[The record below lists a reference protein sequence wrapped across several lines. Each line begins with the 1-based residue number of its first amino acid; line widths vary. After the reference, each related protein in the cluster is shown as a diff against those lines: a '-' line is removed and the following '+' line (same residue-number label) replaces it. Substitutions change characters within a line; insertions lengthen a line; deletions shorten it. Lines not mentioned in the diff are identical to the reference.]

1 MNLEIRGVTYHLE
14 VEGNPATEP
23 TAILLH
29 GFSGSCAVP
38 EHCAASRPESSRRSR
53 RTATA

>member
-29 GFSGSCAVP
+29 GFSGSCAS
-38 EHCAASRPESSRRSR
+38 ARDLRSSYGVLR
-53 RTATA
+53 